1 MNQQMLQQL
10 QHLQQNMLLHNQAA
24 NAANAAPAALGAAH
38 APQVQAPAQQE
49 PAAPAV
55 QSQAQA
61 RLVESTLGFVNHVFS
76 GQQQQSLEPVLFNQ
90 VQLLNDQVFAVVR
103 NGPQPANSVE
113 LAVDFINNPLV
124 DPWTLIPMYL
134 RAVDKI
140 TLSQLNSALS
150 SNNSLLAI
158 NALKRARNSSV
169 RAAHGVP
176 EDATPGTTLSVAGW
190 VFALANLNMLIE
202 TCITRIKGAG
212 NPLNAELTRLV
223 DEGHEYVR
231 QISHLSLIAQRL
243 SFTTMSALKLQKGLA
258 QTWSTHSQAVTL
270 ARQAGAP
277 PPMPVFDPEA
287 AHHGLALSIANALR
301 DEDAPPGA
309 VRNPFLNT
317 ESTPLASTSR
327 GAGHNGDDN
336 RRPSAPAE
344 SRAGAN
350 NTRRARPDRKSS
362 QFDSLKAVTRL
373 PLREKESYEFSLCPS
388 FLDSHTQCPADSP
401 DSCANYHVCYHC
413 FKRGKPLAQ
422 CLDHKPFECTNKVLG
437 KRGRGNGPR

>member
-1 MNQQMLQQL
+1 MQQMQAQQ
-10 QHLQQNMLLHNQAA
+10 HMLLQNQAA
-24 NAANAAPAALGAAH
+24 NVANAAPAALGAAH

-49 PAAPAV
+49 PAAPAI

-61 RLVESTLGFVNHVFS
+61 HLVESTLGFVNHVFS
-76 GQQQQSLEPVLFNQ
+76 GQNQQSLIAALLNQ
-90 VQLLNDQVFAVVR
+90 IQLLNDQAFAVVSK
-103 NGPQPANSVE
+103 GPQPATSLE
-113 LAVDFINNPLV
+113 LAVDFLANPLV

-140 TLSQLNSALS
+140 SVSQLNAALS

-176 EDATPGTTLSVAGW
+176 EDATPGTSLSVAGW
-190 VFALANLNMLIE
+190 VFALANLCMLIE

-231 QISHLSLIAQRL
+231 QIGHLSLIAQRL
-243 SFTTMSALKLQKGLA
+243 SFTAMSALKLQKGLA
-258 QTWSTHSQAVTL
+258 QTWSTHSQAITL

-301 DEDAPPGA
+301 DEDAPPGV

-317 ESTPLASTSR
+317 ESMPLASTSR
-327 GAGHNGDDN
+327 GAGHNGGDN
-336 RRPSAPAE
+336 RRPSALAE

-350 NTRRARPDRKSS
+350 NTRRARPDRKVP
-362 QFDSLKAVTRL
+362 QFDSLKAVARL
-373 PLREKESYEFSLCPS
+373 PLREKESYEFLLCPS
-388 FLDSHTQCPADSP
+388 FLDPHTQCPADSA

-413 FKRGKPLAQ
+413 FKRGKPLSQ
-422 CLDHKPFECTNKVLG
+422 CLDHKPIECTNKVLG
-437 KRGRGNGPR
+437 KRDRGNASR